1 MLGNLD
7 ELATVNGRV
16 EDVYEVGHELG
27 KGAFSVVKHGRHRQT
42 GQNVALKIIP
52 AAVFKGNKR
61 AQEAIRAEVE
71 AMRRIRGQLDNPSLI
86 VMLEVFS
93 EPTKV
98 SIVLEELN
106 GGELFDR
113 IVARGR
119 YTEKDASQLICT
131 LATALSQCHEKGIL
145 HRDVKPENIMYT
157 SRDESAGIKL
167 TDFGLALLYPGAS
180 TLLRDDNLVGTP
192 GYVAPEVL
200 SSRLYGPPCDVWSC
214 GVLMYILLAGYPP
227 FFATGEE
234 TLFEVIKQG
243 KYYFHTDAWDQISSE
258 AKDLVYKMLTVDTE
272 KRATLTDVLNH
283 PWVVESCN
291 HDNDDYVHLSDT
303 IHRLKAFNAKRKWR
317 AVAAVVM
324 LGARLGLKK
333 RNRSASE
340 EEREEHGFSVL
351 ELETLKGAFLSSAE
365 GGVLSRTQLASV
377 FSDVGFG
384 PVPSDRMFD
393 LFDKDGNGTV
403 DYKEFLEGMSSFKR
417 SGDKALRFCFD
428 IYDKDGVGCI
438 NLEQLKSVLSCV
450 TRRQSL
456 HGSGDVKTSP
466 SEDELTELF
475 KKLDVDGNG
484 TIDFDEFKA
493 GAKNEPLLVRAFL
506 APVQQGSLAT
516 APAAVRKTK
525 SGEGSGPGAA
535 SREASGTSETP
546 AQDQNEGQTIS
557 TNVSASSNDSSSRS
571 PGTALAAAEAAPEK
585 LGSWSEVPAPKYGGE
600 GCDDGV
606 DGRDELRSKRSRVEG
621 LDAEEGR

>member
-1 MLGNLD
+1 MLGSLD

-16 EDVYEVGHELG
+16 EDVYEMGHELG
-27 KGAFSVVKHGRHRQT
+27 KGAFSVVRHGRHRQT
-42 GQNVALKIIP
+42 GQNVALKVIP
-52 AAVFKGNKR
+52 ATIFKDNKR
-61 AQEAIRAEVE
+61 AQEAICSEVE
-71 AMRRIRGQLDNPSLI
+71 AMRRIRGQLDNPALI

-119 YTEKDASQLICT
+119 YTERDASQLIGT
-131 LATALSQCHEKGIL
+131 LATALGQCHEKGIL

-157 SRDESAGIKL
+157 SRDESARIKL

-180 TLLRDDNLVGTP
+180 ISLRDDNLVGTP

-200 SSRLYGPPCDVWSC
+200 ASRTYGPPCDVWAC

-227 FFATGEE
+227 FFATGNE

-243 KYYFHTDAWDQISSE
+243 KYFFHTDAWDQISSE

-272 KRATLTDVLNH
+272 KRATVAEVLNH
-283 PWVVESCN
+283 PWIVESSN
-291 HDNDDYVHLSDT
+291 QDNDNYVHLSDT
-303 IHRLKAFNAKRKWR
+303 IHRLKVFNARRKWR

-324 LGARLGLKK
+324 WGARVGLKK

-340 EEREEHGFSVL
+340 EEREEHGFSVR
-351 ELETLKGAFLSSAE
+351 EIETLKKAFLYSAD

-428 IYDKDGVGCI
+428 IYDMDGVGCI
-438 NLEQLKSVLSCV
+438 KLEQLKSVLSCV
-450 TRRQSL
+450 TRQQSL
-456 HGSGDVKTSP
+456 HDVSGDAKTTS
-466 SEDELTELF
+466 SEEELTELF
-475 KKLDVDGNG
+475 KRLDLDGNG

-493 GAKNEPLLVRAFL
+493 GAKKEPLLVEAFL
-506 APVQQGSLAT
+506 APVQQGTLST
-516 APAAVRKTK
+516 APAAVRKTNV
-525 SGEGSGPGAA
+525 GAGSGPVAGSCGAA
-535 SREASGTSETP
+535 RASETS
-546 AQDQNEGQTIS
+546 ARGQADGQT
-557 TNVSASSNDSSSRS
+557 TPASPCDSEPCS
-571 PGTALAAAEAAPEK
+571 PGMASAATSVAPEHF
-585 LGSWSEVPAPKYGGE
+585 GSWTEVPAPKAGGV
-600 GCDDGV
+600 GCDDDV
-606 DGRDELRSKRSRVEG
+606 DARGTLSSKRSRVELEG
-621 LDAEEGR
+621 EEVKR